1 MNSSSEQNKT
11 NLEELKKWS
20 DEEILSFVQ
29 HAKRDGEDLWSAW
42 NDTAHPESL
51 FIDFYDEVMV
61 NIYTDEEKAKLYKL
75 FIDDGLAE
83 EIDDDGNNLETLDA
97 LLEEFNY
104 LKEDAGEDAG
114 LINESYEPLLQIYIF
129 KWMLMSQQWGDE
141 FLLKFVNDDLDN

>member
-61 NIYTDEEKAKLYKL
+61 NIYTDAEKAKLYKR

-83 EIDDDGNNLETLDA
+83 ETDDDGNNLETLDA

>member
-129 KWMLMSQQWGDE
+129 KWMPMSQQWGDE